1 MTRNSAADR
10 STAAVTVGPRIGVVT
25 VLYNSARVL
34 PDFLESLWSQ
44 TLSDFRLYAVDNAS
58 ADESLA
64 LMATEGEGGRIRVIA
79 NIDNLGV
86 AEGNN
91 QGIRAAL
98 SDGCPYI
105 LLLNNDTVFTPELL
119 EGLIAEMDAAN
130 VDMITPKITYHDRPG
145 HVWFGGGRF
154 LPLAGMM
161 AEHLDEGAPDDGRFD
176 RPGSIA
182 YAPTCCLLVRSTL
195 FTDVGEMDAR
205 YFVYWDDVDFM
216 LRARRAGKVL
226 RYAPRLTL
234 AHKVSALTGG
244 GQSPFSLRYDTRNLV
259 YFTRKFFPRAWPA
272 VLLMHACRFTA
283 RYIFGRESWS
293 TVPARRAAWKEG
305 LALPLTTDRAS
316 SAL

>member
-1 MTRNSAADR
+1 MTRNPAANR
-10 STAAVTVGPRIGVVT
+10 LAAAGAVRPRIGVVT

-34 PDFLESLWSQ
+34 PDFLESLRSQ

-58 ADESLA
+58 ADGSLA
-64 LMATEGEGGRIRVIA
+64 LMATEDGARIRVIA
-79 NIDNLGV
+79 NTDNLGV

-119 EGLIAEMDAAN
+119 EGLIAEMDAAK

-176 RPGSIA
+176 RPRSIA

-195 FTDVGEMDAR
+195 FADVGEMDAH

-226 RYAPRLTL
+226 RYTPRLTL

-259 YFTRKFFPRAWPA
+259 YFTRKFFPQAWPA
-272 VLLMHACRFTA
+272 VLLMHACRLTA
-283 RYIFGRESWS
+283 RYMVGRESWS
-293 TVPARRAAWKEG
+293 TVPARWAAWKEG
-305 LALPLTTDRAS
+305 LALPLNTDRAS